1 MLWLALRFPRLPL
14 DALALPP
21 VQPPIPPSSSASAP
35 PRAAVAGGKV
45 AAVDGAAAALGVAP
59 GMGLAS
65 AWGLAPTLAVV
76 ERSPVA
82 EARALEGLACWA
94 GNFTPQV
101 CLDPPAGLLL
111 EIGGCLR
118 LFGGLDVLLEQACRG
133 LAEQGYALAAA
144 CAPTPLAAR
153 WLANGAPVMEPGGP
167 PEHSDPG
174 RGTGTPATGSFS
186 GCSFNSPVGN
196 EAPPSSQG
204 GQLQARSI
212 PVCTELAELSEFLGP
227 LSLDCLELAASIR
240 SRLENFGTRRLD
252 DLLAL
257 PRAGLSRRLG
267 PELAL
272 DLSRALG
279 EVPDPRPRF
288 PFPETFRQ
296 GLELPARVEDASTL
310 LFAARRLLEGLQGW
324 LAARSAGVARCTLA
338 LDHEGRAPTALV
350 LGFAGQTRDGTRLER
365 VLRERLGNL
374 SLAAP
379 VQALTLTADEVGDL
393 PGEDRLL
400 PGQAEEGGA
409 DPERVAVVVE
419 RLRARLGP
427 DKVYGLA
434 AVADHRPERATRKCT
449 LECTLDKL
457 LGPAMAESKAGSV
470 SAVMPGQGPRPLW
483 LLACPRPLNE
493 HQGRPWHAGPLSL
506 LAGPERIESGWWDD
520 GERSGEGITGDQR
533 RDYFVARNPQGEW
546 LWIFR
551 DEAGWFLHGSFA

>member
-1 MLWLALRFPRLPL
+1 M
-14 DALALPP
+14 
-21 VQPPIPPSSSASAP
+21 V
-35 PRAAVAGGKV
+35 
-45 AAVDGAAAALGVAP
+45 AVDGAATALGVAP

-65 AWGLAPTLAVV
+65 AWGLAPALAVV
-76 ERSPVA
+76 ERSLAA

-153 WLANGAPVMEPGGP
+153 WLANGAPVMEPGRAL
-167 PEHSDPG
+167 EHPDPG
-174 RGTGTPATGSFS
+174 RGAEIPATGSFS
-186 GCSFNSPVGN
+186 GGSFNSPVGN
-196 EAPPSSQG
+196 EAPPSGEGWQR
-204 GQLQARSI
+204 QARSI
-212 PVCTELAELSEFLGP
+212 PVCTALAELTEFLGP

-240 SRLENFGTRRLD
+240 SRLENFGTRGLD

-296 GLELPARVEDASTL
+296 GLELPARVEDASAL

-338 LDHEGRAPTALV
+338 LEHEGRPPTALV

-379 VQALTLTADEVGDL
+379 VQALTLSADEVGDL

-400 PGQAEEGGA
+400 SGQTEEGGA

-434 AVADHRPERATRKCT
+434 AVADHRPERATRRCPP
-449 LECTLDKL
+449 DKL
-457 LGPAMAESKAGSV
+457 FGQAMSV
-470 SAVMPGQGPRPLW
+470 SQTECSSHRGVGQGPRPLW
-483 LLACPRPLNE
+483 LLAYPRPLNE

-506 LAGPERIESGWWDD
+506 LAGPERIESGWWDE
-520 GERSGEGITGDQR
+520 GESSGEGITGDQR